1 MKSLDLTHQQNCGS
15 RSGVAKLWLILFLP
29 LFVLMLA
36 VVIDIGNLWLA
47 RAELETSLE
56 AAALAAVKEWG
67 GAGGGT
73 TLTARQVGQTFA
85 TANPVRGAPV
95 TLNLNYTS
103 GGSNNENTASTF
115 PPTTA
120 NLIFG
125 SITSISPT
133 VVFSPSTV
141 PTCSLGTV
149 LLDSHGG
156 PSLEASN
163 SWGINFQAPN
173 STAFLTLSKVEFDL
187 RFGGDPDAVF
197 TVDVTPP
204 VISSPA
210 TQTVSGSAVTQGDVF
225 GLDSGALSASTVGSV
240 TTWSNTQVSFVF
252 DSTTPYLLTITF
264 QAAGIDSGFSPGDRI
279 RPRPLVGRAPA
290 PAGAVSR
297 PGQFPTGNRRTGVN
311 FFTSAWSKAL
321 MATLGIGTEANG
333 GFSDHAGD
341 GGIVGVFKDASG
353 QVIATTGP
361 EWRAQTF
368 YTAPILDLACPVETG
383 ALRLSSACS
392 TQDSNDGSAYYG
404 LHWPRPDG
412 WVSSAFDD
420 ADWPQATAFTNA
432 EVGVNNK
439 PAYTNFTDVFDDAQ
453 HDASFIWSTNLV
465 LDNEVLVRHTVDA
478 QTAIEDPRP
487 AGQPFRLVMN
497 SAEGTAMLEPSAD
510 VRTEEVTS
518 VQVEDAA
525 GRLVFERNGP
535 VRSID
540 ISGLRPGLYVLRV
553 GYRGRAAM
561 IRFLR

>member
-1 MKSLDLTHQQNCGS
+1 MNALLGHLRGSLAILLADLCGVLSAQYQGTASVTQGLATTVQQSIYSCPNGRVPGIGTITAS
-15 RSGVAKLWLILFLP
+15 DNTTWTVPAEVDFQSLAFP
-29 LFVLMLA
+29 LASVLYNPCTGA
-36 VVIDIGNLWLA
+36 TFSTAD
-47 RAELETSLE
+47 
-56 AAALAAVKEWG
+56 AALAALDGSDV
-67 GAGGGT
+67 
-73 TLTARQVGQTFA
+73 
-85 TANPVRGAPV
+85 V
-95 TLNLNYTS
+95 T
-103 GGSNNENTASTF
+103 
-115 PPTTA
+115 
-120 NLIFG
+120 
-125 SITSISPT
+125 
-133 VVFSPSTV
+133 V
-141 PTCSLGTV
+141 
-149 LLDSHGG
+149 
-156 PSLEASN
+156 
-163 SWGINFQAPN
+163 
-173 STAFLTLSKVEFDL
+173 
-187 RFGGDPDAVF
+187 DPDGEVVTGFIFADNYFQLWVNGIPVGKDDVPYTQFNSNIVRFRVQRPF
-197 TVDVTPP
+197 TIAMLLVD
-204 VISSPA
+204 
-210 TQTVSGSAVTQGDVF
+210 
-225 GLDSGALSASTVGSV
+225 
-240 TTWSNTQVSFVF
+240 WEEH
-252 DSTTPYLLTITF
+252 
-264 QAAGIDSGFSPGDRI
+264 
-279 RPRPLVGRAPA
+279 
-290 PAGAVSR
+290 
-297 PGQFPTGNRRTGVN
+297 
-311 FFTSAWSKAL
+311 
-321 MATLGIGTEANG
+321 LGIGTEANG